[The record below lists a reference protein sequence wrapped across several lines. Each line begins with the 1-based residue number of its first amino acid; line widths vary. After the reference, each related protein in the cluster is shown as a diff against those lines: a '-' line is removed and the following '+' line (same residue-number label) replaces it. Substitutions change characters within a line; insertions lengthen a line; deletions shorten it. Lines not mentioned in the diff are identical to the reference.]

1 MCEISPWVYE
11 AISHS
16 YTFWFLWSRVDW
28 VVKKVL
34 ISQNQKQNNRSAAKF
49 HIEVWTLE
57 WTSTYDCSKFLY
69 VIPKLYFIFDPKT
82 KHIFRRVVLHIALS
96 MISCKSYSSSMWDQI
111 KTLAIDHCYKIS
123 PEDGWPIIEASLD
136 NVNLAQVAWFLTSGG
151 LMSKID
157 TLRGRYILQTWLILS
172 MWYKLTLC

>member
-1 MCEISPWVYE
+1 MAEIWMVTSLKDFFAFGPLCC
-11 AISHS
+11 ILFLIIRQN
-16 YTFWFLWSRVDW
+16 TFFWRL
-28 VVKKVL
+28 
-34 ISQNQKQNNRSAAKF
+34 
-49 HIEVWTLE
+49 
-57 WTSTYDCSKFLY
+57 
-69 VIPKLYFIFDPKT
+69 
-82 KHIFRRVVLHIALS
+82 VLHIALS

-157 TLRGRYILQTWLILS
+157 TLQGRFLSQTWLILS
-172 MWYKLTLC
+172 MWLKADTLNLW